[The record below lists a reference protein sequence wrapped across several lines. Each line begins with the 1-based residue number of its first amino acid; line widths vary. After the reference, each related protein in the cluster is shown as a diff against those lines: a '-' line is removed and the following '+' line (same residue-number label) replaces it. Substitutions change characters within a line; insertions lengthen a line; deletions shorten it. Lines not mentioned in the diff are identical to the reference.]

1 MDARCPRCSTVFT
14 TDRSGIQFCPNC
26 GQQVDVP
33 EPGQA
38 SGGWGQ
44 SPGPGPAGGGGFG
57 AGRFTGEPPP
67 GGGPLPGH
75 RELTPWERRKEL
87 GLVQGF
93 FETWKRSMFSPQQF
107 FPTVRPDVPW
117 TEALFY
123 AWIIHGIT
131 VVLGLP
137 FIGLGLFRPGLPS
150 NFGGDTAQVES
161 MMRAMSGGV
170 GVAWALGTLL
180 LYPLVVLAGAGI
192 VHLCA
197 MLFGAAKNGYG
208 ATVRALCYAQGPNLF
223 GIVPASG
230 SSPGSTAWSS
240 TSSASPASRRRAPAR
255 PPVSCSCPS
264 SSSSAA
270 AGSSASSSP
279 PPSPGWSAGWPAAA
293 APRSREPMTLDWT
306 PRERRFTVL
315 HALGLSGVMGLLVAR
330 FVPVA
335 RLPFWHCVLP
345 RAHRLALPRMRPDPR
360 RRRARPPRAWGPP
373 SSSNPLGALV
383 GCLLA
388 GAALLGLLQW
398 VFRLSLP
405 VPRLS
410 FAEARAGRAA
420 VVAAV
425 LANYAFV
432 IVQTRLGWR

>member
-33 EPGQA
+33 EPPQA
-38 SGGWGQ
+38 SGAGWGQ
-44 SPGPGPAGGGGFG
+44 SPGPGPGGGGGFG

-117 TEALFY
+117 SEALFY

-137 FIGLGLFRPGLPS
+137 FIGLGLFRPSLPS
-150 NFGGDTAQVES
+150 NFGGDTAQMET

-180 LYPLVVLAGAGI
+180 LYPLVVLAVAGI

-197 MLFGAAKNGYG
+197 MLFGAKNGYG

-223 GIVPASG
+223 GIIPCVGFLAWIYG
-230 SSPGSTAWSS
+230 VVLDIFGISSLQETSTGKA
-240 TSSASPASRRRAPAR
+240 AGIVLLPIVFVFCCCGLLAFFF
-255 PPVSCSCPS
+255 
-264 SSSSAA
+264 AA
-270 AGSSASSSP
+270 AIAGLVSGMAGS
-279 PPSPGWSAGWPAAA
+279 GG
-293 APRSREPMTLDWT
+293 T
-306 PRERRFTVL
+306 
-315 HALGLSGVMGLLVAR
+315 
-330 FVPVA
+330 
-335 RLPFWHCVLP
+335 
-345 RAHRLALPRMRPDPR
+345 
-360 RRRARPPRAWGPP
+360 
-373 SSSNPLGALV
+373 
-383 GCLLA
+383 
-388 GAALLGLLQW
+388 
-398 VFRLSLP
+398 SL
-405 VPRLS
+405 
-410 FAEARAGRAA
+410 
-420 VVAAV
+420 
-425 LANYAFV
+425 
-432 IVQTRLGWR
+432 